1 MRFLSY
7 DSPFMTKFR
16 HLVDYIFLGLLWML
30 VSIPVVTFGAAST
43 AALYTAEKAIWLE
56 ENKLLVTFWQCFR
69 REFKQ
74 ATVLGLLQ
82 VFFVALMA
90 GNILV
95 VNSIRVPWG
104 MLVVITLVTSLILCW
119 MQLWFG
125 YLSRFTDTTTV
136 LLSNTFRMTMENVP
150 KALLL
155 ALMSLCAIGATALCI
170 LLFSPLFL
178 LVPGIYIMLTL
189 WLQRRIF
196 GKYTAKDPDPQKEE
210 I

>member
-16 HLVDYIFLGLLWML
+16 HLVDYILLGLLWM
-30 VSIPVVTFGAAST
+30 VASIPVVTFGAAST
-43 AALYTAEKAIWLE
+43 AALYAAEKAIWLE

-104 MLVVITLVTSLILCW
+104 ILVVITLVSSLILCW
-119 MQLWFG
+119 IQLWFG
-125 YLSRFTDTTTV
+125 YLSRFTDTTKV
-136 LLSNTFRMTMENVP
+136 LLSNTFRMTMDNVL
-150 KALLL
+150 KTLLL
-155 ALMSLCAIGATALCI
+155 ALMSLCAIGAAVLCI
-170 LLFSPLFL
+170 LLFSPLTL
-178 LVPGIYIMLTL
+178 LIPGIYIMLTL

-196 GKYTAKDPDPQKEE
+196 GKYTAKDSDPQEEE

>member
-16 HLVDYIFLGLLWML
+16 HLVDYILLGILWM
-30 VSIPVVTFGAAST
+30 VASIPVVTFGAAST
-43 AALYTAEKAIWLE
+43 AALYTAEKVIRRE
-56 ENKLLVTFWQCFR
+56 ENKLLIAFWQCFR

-90 GNILV
+90 MNILV
-95 VNSIRVPWG
+95 INSIRIPWVVL
-104 MLVVITLVTSLILCW
+104 LVIALVSSIILCW

-125 YLSRFTDTTTV
+125 YLSRFTDTTKV
-136 LLSNTFRMTMENVP
+136 LLSNTFRMTMDNAP
-150 KALLL
+150 KTLLL
-155 ALMSLCAIGATALCI
+155 ALISLCAIAAAVLCV
-170 LLFSPLFL
+170 LLFSPLIL
-178 LVPGIYIMLTL
+178 LIPGICIMLTQ

-196 GKYTAKDPDPQKEE
+196 EKYTAKDPDPQKG
-210 I
+210 